1 MFEIVRSPHHQPSG
15 RELTRRLIGL
25 AAEAKEHQARLDAL
39 TGLVPQAME
48 RAAALSALEQALA
61 DSVPSA
67 RGRLAF
73 IADIA
78 TAAMTEI
85 ATDLG
90 ASDNQSRPW

>member
-1 MFEIVRSPHHQPSG
+1 MFEIVRSPQRKPTG
-15 RELTRRLIGL
+15 RELARRLIGL
-25 AAEAKEHQARLDAL
+25 AAEAKEHQARLDAM

-48 RAAALSALEQALA
+48 RAAALSALEQALGE
-61 DSVPSA
+61 SVPSA
-67 RGRLAF
+67 CGRLAF
-73 IADIA
+73 IADVA